1 MVDDIAK
8 VIRFEQR
15 ACGRSTV
22 DYDCDLE
29 TTLADLEVIRE
40 YIMFRLGLL
49 QGILEARI

>member
-40 YIMFRLGLL
+40 YYNVPAWIIAGHS
-49 QGILEARI
+49 